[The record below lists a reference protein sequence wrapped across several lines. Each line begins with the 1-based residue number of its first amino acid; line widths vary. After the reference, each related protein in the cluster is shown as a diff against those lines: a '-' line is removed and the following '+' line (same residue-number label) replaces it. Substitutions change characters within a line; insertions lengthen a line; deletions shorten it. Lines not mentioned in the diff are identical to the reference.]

1 MKEKEVKRDVT
12 ERVKT
17 FEDAQAETG
26 RPGVPEF
33 SDVPEDMRPYFKA
46 QYKIVVIAQALNE
59 GWKPDWTNGNQKK
72 WVPWF
77 GMSSSGVA
85 FNVTYYYYSYTN
97 AGTGSRLCF
106 KTEALANYAGRQF
119 VEIWDELLQ
128 K

>member
-77 GMSSSGVA
+77 GLSSSGFA
-85 FNVTYYYYSYTN
+85 FGVTVFNCSN
-97 AGTGSRLCF
+97 AAAGNSSRLCF